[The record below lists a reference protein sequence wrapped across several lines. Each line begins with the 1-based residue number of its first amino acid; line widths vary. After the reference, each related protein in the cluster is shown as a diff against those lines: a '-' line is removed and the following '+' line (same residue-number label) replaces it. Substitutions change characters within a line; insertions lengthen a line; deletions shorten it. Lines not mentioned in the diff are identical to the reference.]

1 MKEKVFSILALLCIT
16 ASSAWAQTSDDIGR
30 VIAADGK
37 MYKTVTLANKVSTA
51 SGVVAYV
58 GTAGSVDGTAASSTH
73 KVIAISLVNLPGGT
87 PFCTH
92 SGLWFSQAYTNLG
105 DCLNVID
112 GLGRTSGLANSNSA
126 GADHDNGG
134 LDGPN
139 GHLACK
145 AAWKYDKAQPSG
157 ASNWF
162 LPTIGQWNLVV
173 KGLMNRNTDIQTSQE
188 AAISHYA
195 LNEKLTPCGAEG
207 FPTGANYWTTT
218 EYNGDNVWTFRTYQ
232 EGSNAIQM
240 EKTSTVGWTRIRPF
254 FTFAS
259 ASNGY
264 VVEYDANGGSGA
276 PAAQSKTNG
285 TALTLSS
292 TVPTRTGYT
301 FAGWATSADGAVAYA
316 AGASYETD
324 NDVVLYAQWTP
335 IASYNVTANSASE
348 AYWATFYSNAGNYQA
363 AEGTQVFT
371 VSLAGTGITMH
382 EVSDRIA
389 KSGQGVVLKKTT
401 TGNFTMTLTET
412 APAGDFSGNSLTG
425 TMTVINTTG
434 ANDYYVLGGKSGA
447 GFYKLSNT
455 SGTIGA
461 NKAYLTYSGGGAA
474 AARGFFLFDETTGI
488 EMPTAEDNDNADAV
502 VFDLQGRRVLNP
514 TKGLYIVNGKKV
526 FINK

>member
-1 MKEKVFSILALLCIT
+1 MRQKLLSILALLCIT
-16 ASSAWAQTSDDIGR
+16 ASSAWAASPTGELRSLDSKNGSIYISGWAYDPDAESTSIEVHFYIYTQSGNPGGSGSYVKSVALTANGANSHGWYSVSGNHEFSGYVDVSNVTPGSYYICVFGIDTSGSGNQRIPG
-30 VIAADGK
+30 VGSAAGITEFHPTV
-37 MYKTVTLANKVSTA
+37 YAPYTVTLNSESGTGGSTSVSNVRTGFDMPSA
-51 SGVVAYV
+51 TMPTRAGYTFGGYFDQENGN
-58 GTAGSVDGTAASSTH
+58 GTKYYNADGSSAKAWDKHEA
-73 KVIAISLVNLPGGT
+73 
-87 PFCTH
+87 
-92 SGLWFSQAYTNLG
+92 
-105 DCLNVID
+105 
-112 GLGRTSGLANSNSA
+112 SNSA
-126 GADHDNGG
+126 
-134 LDGPN
+134 
-139 GHLACK
+139 
-145 AAWKYDKAQPSG
+145 
-157 ASNWF
+157 
-162 LPTIGQWNLVV
+162 
-173 KGLMNRNTDIQTSQE
+173 
-188 AAISHYA
+188 
-195 LNEKLTPCGAEG
+195 
-207 FPTGANYWTTT
+207 
-218 EYNGDNVWTFRTYQ
+218 
-232 EGSNAIQM
+232 
-240 EKTSTVGWTRIRPF
+240 
-254 FTFAS
+254 
-259 ASNGY
+259 
-264 VVEYDANGGSGA
+264 
-276 PAAQSKTNG
+276 
-285 TALTLSS
+285 TAT
-292 TVPTRTGYT
+292 
-301 FAGWATSADGAVAYA
+301 
-316 AGASYETD
+316 
-324 NDVVLYAQWTP
+324 LYAQWTA

-488 EMPTAEDNDNADAV
+488 EMPTAEDGNADAV

-514 TKGLYIVNGKKV
+514 TNGLYIVNGKKV